1 MSKMTK
7 GPPKWALGPHDDICE
22 GVEVRLNED
31 GTIDEVVADGFHL
44 EQMDDGQYWL
54 NFRVGD
60 DWQHVM
66 LHRHGKHIYPTVYR

>member
-1 MSKMTK
+1 MMAKEHK
-7 GPPKWALGPHDDICE
+7 PPDWALGPHDDVCE

-44 EQMDDGQYWL
+44 EQMDDDRYWL

-60 DWQHVM
+60 DWQHIM
-66 LHRHGKHIYPTVYR
+66 LHRHKKNIYPTVYR